1 MKKGGSTQR
10 NTPKQPRRPR
20 GFIRKRKSA
29 SIFFLLW
36 SIFSIFSLFIV
47 LGLGI
52 SQQVIIRQSYKDEAA
67 HEVTRTGKEV
77 ERAILEGPSDSFGG
91 NYSGF
96 LHFLSDTHDV
106 QIAII
111 NGEGKVEFPQ
121 EPNFDEN
128 APEIEEHYDFS
139 KKLARMKKELADH
152 DGNAVV
158 YEEKNT
164 YVYGAE
170 IEIQGGE
177 NVYLYVGKSLSVLG
191 STTNL
196 LMVRTIVTG
205 IFVLVVAFAVSSA
218 LSGWL
223 TKPIS
228 EMTDKAR
235 KLAEGDFNVD
245 FHGANYGEEMVA
257 LASTLNFARD
267 ELSKTDRMQKELIA
281 NVSHDFKTPLT
292 MIKAYA
298 SMIMEISGA
307 NPEKRNKHAQ
317 VIVDEADR
325 LTSLVNDV
333 LDLSKISAGLAELK
347 MTRVDMSGYVDEV
360 LSRFQYLTET
370 QGYKF
375 HVDVEEGLYTMAD
388 EGKIGQVLYN
398 LIGNAVNYTGE
409 DKNVYIRMKKESDE
423 YFRFEVR
430 DSGSGIP
437 RDELNGIWD
446 RYYRSQEMHK
456 RPVKGTGLGL
466 SIVKSILE
474 CHRFVFGVES
484 EVGKGSVFYVLFPL
498 VDKNA

>member
-1 MKKGGSTQR
+1 M
-10 NTPKQPRRPR
+10 
-20 GFIRKRKSA
+20 
-29 SIFFLLW
+29 
-36 SIFSIFSLFIV
+36 
-47 LGLGI
+47 
-52 SQQVIIRQSYKDEAA
+52 IIRQSYKDEAA